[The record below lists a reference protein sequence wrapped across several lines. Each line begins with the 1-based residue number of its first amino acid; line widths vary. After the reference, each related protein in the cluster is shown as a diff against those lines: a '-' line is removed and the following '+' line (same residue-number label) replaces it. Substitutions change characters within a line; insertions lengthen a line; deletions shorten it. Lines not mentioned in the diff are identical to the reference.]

1 MNNKDEFSDFLRSLL
16 TGESSEEE
24 TSVEEEVLQLDKV
37 SVEDIMKNK

>member
-16 TGESSEEE
+16 AGESSEEE

>member
-24 TSVEEEVLQLDKV
+24 TSVEEVLQLDKV
-37 SVEDIMKNK
+37 SVEDIMKN